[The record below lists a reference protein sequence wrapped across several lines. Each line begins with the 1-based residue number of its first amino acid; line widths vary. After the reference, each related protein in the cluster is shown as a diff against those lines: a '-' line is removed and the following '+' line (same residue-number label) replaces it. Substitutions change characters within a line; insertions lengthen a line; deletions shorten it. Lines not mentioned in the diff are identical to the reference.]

1 MIGIKNII
9 PEGMRDFTIDE
20 CKRRNNIISTIKNC
34 FENWGYNEISTPTV
48 EYYKTFN
55 HKTQSLKEEE
65 MYKFFD
71 NRGRILTLRP
81 DMTVPV
87 ARLVNS
93 KLKDMELPLK
103 LFYSANVFR
112 VHDSFEGKRNEY
124 LDCGIELIGAYGRE
138 IDLEVLVTALEVLK
152 ALDTKKEFKLEIG
165 NVNILKSALNNM
177 NLYNYQ
183 KDKLIELI
191 NKKSLTS
198 LKNYLNCLDIKNEYK
213 YFFE

>member
-48 EYYKTFN
+48 EYYETFN
-55 HKTQSLKEEE
+55 HKIQSLKEEE

-103 LFYSANVFR
+103 LFYIQS
-112 VHDSFEGKRNEY
+112 
-124 LDCGIELIGAYGRE
+124 ILIYSR
-138 IDLEVLVTALEVLK
+138 
-152 ALDTKKEFKLEIG
+152 
-165 NVNILKSALNNM
+165 
-177 NLYNYQ
+177 
-183 KDKLIELI
+183 
-191 NKKSLTS
+191 
-198 LKNYLNCLDIKNEYK
+198 
-213 YFFE
+213 